1 MTYNYFTMS
10 ETTKKFEVVTTTALN
25 DHKEA
30 NKLVRKNI
38 ERPVLGTI
46 ALDLENKECQ
56 VCLFGKIPV
65 APQPKPPGK
74 NTVEQRLTNLET
86 GFGNLSNQVGVLTT
100 DVETLKSDVVILKK
114 DVEILKNDV
123 AILKTDVET
132 LKKDVEILK
141 ADVETLKSDVAWLKQ
156 QVASLTADIQELK
169 QLVLLLIAQQKQF
182 YQEFQDFKK
191 EVFARFAV
199 LESLPTIK
207 RELAKLKATN
217 GNNDPNETPNI

>member
-1 MTYNYFTMS
+1 MS
-10 ETTKKFEVVTTTALN
+10 EITKKFEVVTTTALN

-46 ALDLENKECQ
+46 ALDLENNECQ

-100 DVETLKSDVVILKK
+100 DVETLKSDVVILK
-114 DVEILKNDV
+114 NDV
-123 AILKTDVET
+123 AILKTDV
-132 LKKDVEILK
+132 
-141 ADVETLKSDVAWLKQ
+141 AWLKQ
-156 QVASLTADIQELK
+156 QVATLTADIQELK

-207 RELAKLKATN
+207 KELAELKATN
-217 GNNDPNETPNI
+217 GNNDPNETPNS

>member
-1 MTYNYFTMS
+1 MS
-10 ETTKKFEVVTTTALN
+10 EITKKFEVVTTTALN

-46 ALDLENKECQ
+46 ALDLENNECQ
-56 VCLFGKIPV
+56 VCLFGKIPI

-74 NTVEQRLTNLET
+74 STVEQRLTNLET

-100 DVETLKSDVVILKK
+100 DVETLKSDVV
-114 DVEILKNDV
+114 ILKNDV

-156 QVASLTADIQELK
+156 QVATLTADIQELK

-207 RELAKLKATN
+207 KELAELKATN
-217 GNNDPNETPNI
+217 GNNDPNETPNS

>member
-56 VCLFGKIPV
+56 VCLFSKIPV
-65 APQPKPPGK
+65 APQPKPPRK

-86 GFGNLSNQVGVLTT
+86 GFGNLSNQVAVLT
-100 DVETLKSDVVILKK
+100 
-114 DVEILKNDV
+114 
-123 AILKTDVET
+123 TDVET

-141 ADVETLKSDVAWLKQ
+141 ADVETLKADVAWLKQ
-156 QVASLTADIQELK
+156 QVATLTADIQELK

-207 RELAKLKATN
+207 KELAELKATN
-217 GNNDPNETPNI
+217 GNNNPNETPNS

>member
-1 MTYNYFTMS
+1 MS

-65 APQPKPPGK
+65 APQPKSPGK

-86 GFGNLSNQVGVLTT
+86 GFGNLSNQVAVLTT
-100 DVETLKSDVVILKK
+100 DVETLKT
-114 DVEILKNDV
+114 DV

-156 QVASLTADIQELK
+156 QVATLTADIQELK

-207 RELAKLKATN
+207 KELAELKAAS
-217 GNNDPNETPNI
+217 GNNDPNETPNS

>member
-1 MTYNYFTMS
+1 MTYNYFTMN

-100 DVETLKSDVVILKK
+100 DVETLK
-114 DVEILKNDV
+114 NDV

-156 QVASLTADIQELK
+156 QVATLTADIQELK

-207 RELAKLKATN
+207 KELAELKAAS
-217 GNNDPNETPNI
+217 GNNDPNETPNS

>member
-1 MTYNYFTMS
+1 MLFADFRSKWLIIIFAMS

-46 ALDLENKECQ
+46 ALDLENNECQ
-56 VCLFGKIPV
+56 VCLFDKIPI

-100 DVETLKSDVVILKK
+100 DVETLK
-114 DVEILKNDV
+114 NDV

-141 ADVETLKSDVAWLKQ
+141 ADVETLKADVAWLKQ
-156 QVASLTADIQELK
+156 QVATLTADIQELK

-207 RELAKLKATN
+207 KELAELKATN
-217 GNNDPNETPNI
+217 DNNDPNETPNS

>member
-65 APQPKPPGK
+65 APQPKPPGR

-86 GFGNLSNQVGVLTT
+86 GFGNLSNQVAVLTT
-100 DVETLKSDVVILKK
+100 DVETLKT
-114 DVEILKNDV
+114 DV

-156 QVASLTADIQELK
+156 QVATLTADIQELK

-191 EVFARFAV
+191 EVFTRFAV

-207 RELAKLKATN
+207 RELAELKAAN
-217 GNNDPNETPNI
+217 GNNDPNETPNS

>member
-1 MTYNYFTMS
+1 MS

-46 ALDLENKECQ
+46 ALDLENNECQ

-74 NTVEQRLTNLET
+74 STVEQRLTNLET
-86 GFGNLSNQVGVLTT
+86 GFGNLSNQVAVLT
-100 DVETLKSDVVILKK
+100 
-114 DVEILKNDV
+114 
-123 AILKTDVET
+123 TDVET

-156 QVASLTADIQELK
+156 QVATLTADIQELK

-207 RELAKLKATN
+207 KELAELKATN
-217 GNNDPNETPNI
+217 GNNNPNETPNS

>member
-65 APQPKPPGK
+65 APQPKPPGR

-86 GFGNLSNQVGVLTT
+86 GFGNLSNQVAVLT
-100 DVETLKSDVVILKK
+100 
-114 DVEILKNDV
+114 
-123 AILKTDVET
+123 TDVET

-141 ADVETLKSDVAWLKQ
+141 ADVETLKTDVAWLKQ
-156 QVASLTADIQELK
+156 QVATLTADIQELK

-207 RELAKLKATN
+207 KELAELKAAS
-217 GNNDPNETPNI
+217 GNNDPNETPNS

>member
-1 MTYNYFTMS
+1 MTYNYFTMN

-65 APQPKPPGK
+65 APQPKPPGR

-86 GFGNLSNQVGVLTT
+86 GFGNLSNQVAVLTT
-100 DVETLKSDVVILKK
+100 DVETLKT
-114 DVEILKNDV
+114 DV

-156 QVASLTADIQELK
+156 QVATLTADIQELK

-207 RELAKLKATN
+207 KELAELKATN
-217 GNNDPNETPNI
+217 GNNDPNETPNS

>member
-1 MTYNYFTMS
+1 MLFADFPSKRLIIIFAMS

-46 ALDLENKECQ
+46 TLDLENNECQ

-74 NTVEQRLTNLET
+74 STVEQRLTNLET
-86 GFGNLSNQVGVLTT
+86 GFGNLSNQVAVLT
-100 DVETLKSDVVILKK
+100 
-114 DVEILKNDV
+114 
-123 AILKTDVET
+123 TDVET

-141 ADVETLKSDVAWLKQ
+141 ADVETLKADVAWLKQ
-156 QVASLTADIQELK
+156 QVATLTADIQELK
-169 QLVLLLIAQQKQF
+169 QLVLLSVSYTHLT
-182 YQEFQDFKK
+182 
-191 EVFARFAV
+191 
-199 LESLPTIK
+199 LPTIVEWC
-207 RELAKLKATN
+207 RSRWS
-217 GNNDPNETPNI
+217 PYH